1 MRESAQPGREGF
13 VLLDQWLAP
22 SNRPSGTYAPFDV
35 VDVLEA
41 ASLST
46 DVEDHLCELAAQSSV
61 DLDFLADMTRRLGWA
76 RAEQVVSQRLP
87 KNSRAQ
93 RGRFGEVLGVA
104 VLEQFHG
111 YLLPIQK
118 AHFAITGGQS
128 QPSTDAVLLKLDSGS
143 IVEVCFVESKLRT
156 VRDRFAAVEGV
167 RQLEADYAK
176 DEHDMLLFTAARLYD
191 QGDSLYDPFLEY
203 MASRS
208 EEKIDSF
215 RLMLCYEDAVWTD
228 DALEDLRDDEPT
240 ASPLTVHVTRVAE
253 LRKLVETIFDRV
265 GIAVVDDEP

>member
-1 MRESAQPGREGF
+1 LTSSE
-13 VLLDQWLAP
+13 
-22 SNRPSGTYAPFDV
+22 RPPGTYASFEV

-41 ASLST
+41 ERPSA
-46 DVEDHLCELAAQSSV
+46 DIENHLCELVAQSSV
-61 DLDFLADMTRRLGWA
+61 DLAFLADITNRLGWR
-76 RAEQVVSQRLP
+76 RAEQAVSQRLP
-87 KNSRAQ
+87 RNARAQ

-104 VLEQFHG
+104 MLEQLDG
-111 YLLPIQK
+111 YVLPIQK

-128 QPSTDAVLLKLDSGS
+128 QPSTDAVLLKLNSGS

-167 RQLEADYAK
+167 RQLEADCAK
-176 DEHDMLLFTAARLYD
+176 DEHDMLLFTASRLYD
-191 QGDSLYDPFLEY
+191 QGDALYDPFLEY

-208 EEKIDSF
+208 EESIDSF

-228 DALEDLRDDEPT
+228 EALDDLRDDEPS

>member
-1 MRESAQPGREGF
+1 M
-13 VLLDQWLAP
+13 
-22 SNRPSGTYAPFDV
+22 

-41 ASLST
+41 APPSGE
-46 DVEDHLCELAAQSSV
+46 VENHLCELVAQSSV
-61 DLDFLADMTRRLGWA
+61 DLDFLADITRRLGWR
-76 RAEQVVSQRLP
+76 RAEQAVGQRLP
-87 KNSRAQ
+87 QNFRAQ

-104 VLEQFHG
+104 MLEQFNG
-111 YLLPIQK
+111 YVLPIQK

-128 QPSTDAVLLKLDSGS
+128 QPSTDAVLVKLDGGS

-167 RQLEADYAK
+167 RQLEADCAK

-191 QGDSLYDPFLEY
+191 QDDALYDPFLEY

-208 EEKIDSF
+208 EENMDSF
-215 RLMLCYEDAVWTD
+215 HLMLCYEDAVWTD
-228 DALEDLRDDEPT
+228 NALDDLRDDEPT

-253 LRKLVETIFDRV
+253 LRKLVETIFNRV
-265 GIAVVDDEP
+265 GIAVVDVEP

>member
-1 MRESAQPGREGF
+1 M
-13 VLLDQWLAP
+13 LDQWLAP
-22 SNRPSGTYAPFDV
+22 SGRPSGTYARFEV
-35 VDVLEA
+35 VDVAEA
-41 ASLST
+41 ASPST
-46 DVEDHLCELAAQSSV
+46 DVQSHLCDLVAQSSV
-61 DLDFLADMTRRLGWA
+61 DLHFLADITRRLGWG
-76 RAEQVVSQRLP
+76 RAEQAVGQRLP
-87 KNSRAQ
+87 QHSRAQ

-104 VLEQFHG
+104 MLEQFDG
-111 YLLPIQK
+111 YVLPIQK

-128 QPSTDAVLLKLDSGS
+128 QPSTDAVLVKLDDGS

-191 QGDSLYDPFLEY
+191 QGNSLYDPFLEY
-203 MASRS
+203 MASRD
-208 EEKIDSF
+208 EANIDSF

-228 DALEDLRDDEPT
+228 HALDDLRDDEPT

-253 LRKLVETIFDRV
+253 LRELVETIFDRV